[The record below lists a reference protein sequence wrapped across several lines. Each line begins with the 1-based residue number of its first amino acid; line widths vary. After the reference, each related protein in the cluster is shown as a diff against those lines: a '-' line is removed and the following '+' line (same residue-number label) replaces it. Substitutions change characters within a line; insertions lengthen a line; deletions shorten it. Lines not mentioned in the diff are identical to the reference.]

1 MMNQFLIVMLKASF
15 LLLTFLGVF
24 VLSVGLALLFYPN
37 VLLQVIRWGGI
48 TVFIIG
54 GAALMVGA
62 LYGYMATRKRGL

>member
-62 LYGYMATRKRGL
+62 LCGYMATRKRGL

>member
-1 MMNQFLIVMLKASF
+1 MDKFLVAMLKTSCLILAF
-15 LLLTFLGVF
+15 MGVL
-24 VLSVGLALLFYPN
+24 VLCLGLALLFYPN
-37 VLLQVIRWGGI
+37 VLMQVIRWGGI